1 MAAGA
6 IAAGVGGLSSAAGS
20 VASGKDA
27 KKVARIQAQ
36 TADKNRQLYENLINQ
51 YTSDISPYTT
61 SGTNALT
68 AQQNLLGLNGAA
80 GTGAQQQAFD
90 NFNNST
96 GYQFNLNN
104 GLNAINSNAYANGT
118 ADSGATLKALQD
130 RGTQLANSQFNTYYN
145 DLNGL
150 SNQGLSAYQSLA
162 NEMNT
167 ATSGQASSNTAA
179 ANATSSG
186 VLGTGT
192 ALNTGINN
200 FTTSLSKLAGYLDN
214 NQSGSSYGNNSNAFS
229 GSGTSASNFSSGDF

>member
-51 YTSDISPYTT
+51 YTNDISPYTT

-68 AQQNLLGLNGAA
+68 AQENLLGLNGAA
-80 GTGAQQQAFD
+80 GTGAQQQAFN

-96 GYQFNLNN
+96 GYQWALNN
-104 GLNAINSNAYANGT
+104 GLNAINSDAYANGT

-145 DLNGL
+145 DLSGL

-167 ATSGQASSNTAA
+167 ATNGQASSNTAA

-186 VLGTGT
+186 ILGTGT
-192 ALNTGINN
+192 AINSGLNGLSN
-200 FTTSLSKLAGYLDN
+200 SLSSLAGYLDN
-214 NQSGSSYGNNSNAFS
+214 QKGSSSYANDDAAVYS
-229 GSGTSASNFSSGDF
+229 T